1 MWLRRTG
8 VLGCGSR
15 GPGEVE
21 SGDRYHGQGGNRVQE
36 RQHMAVEDR
45 LEARD
50 VLVRLI
56 TVVGLV
62 GTAFVVLL
70 IVFPA

>member
-1 MWLRRTG
+1 
-8 VLGCGSR
+8 
-15 GPGEVE
+15 
-21 SGDRYHGQGGNRVQE
+21 
-36 RQHMAVEDR
+36 MAVEDR

-62 GTAFVVLL
+62 GTAFVLLL